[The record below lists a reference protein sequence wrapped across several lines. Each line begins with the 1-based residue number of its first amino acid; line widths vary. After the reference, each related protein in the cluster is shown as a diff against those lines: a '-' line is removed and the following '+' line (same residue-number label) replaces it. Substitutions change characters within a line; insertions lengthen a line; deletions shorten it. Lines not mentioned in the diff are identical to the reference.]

1 MPLHPIGPEG
11 SAGHQPETPTIGN
24 ASAGDSNASVIFT
37 APNYLG
43 KPIGTTYTATS
54 TPGNITAT
62 SSSSPISVSGL
73 SNGTSYTFKVKLGNS
88 IVNSL
93 DSASSNSVT
102 PAPPFGFTP
111 FSPFSPFSPISPFAP
126 FAPFAPFSP
135 FSPEFSEY
143 SVSSNTGI
151 MTINGRKDAKD
162 LVIGEVLVAM
172 DIDDTVTDWLNWS
185 AENIELHESNIVTTE
200 VVSITPRQIDELYL
214 INGDLYS
221 GSHYILTE
229 KDGLNR
235 FIRVDEIDNS
245 YKVFS
250 YSELSF
256 IPIEILEVIEYED
269 TVYSINC
276 EPYDN
281 FFTENMLV
289 FDSRDPI

>member
-1 MPLHPIGPEG
+1 
-11 SAGHQPETPTIGN
+11 
-24 ASAGDSNASVIFT
+24 
-37 APNYLG
+37 
-43 KPIGTTYTATS
+43 
-54 TPGNITAT
+54 
-62 SSSSPISVSGL
+62 
-73 SNGTSYTFKVKLGNS
+73 
-88 IVNSL
+88 
-93 DSASSNSVT
+93 
-102 PAPPFGFTP
+102 
-111 FSPFSPFSPISPFAP
+111 
-126 FAPFAPFSP
+126 
-135 FSPEFSEY
+135 
-143 SVSSNTGI
+143 